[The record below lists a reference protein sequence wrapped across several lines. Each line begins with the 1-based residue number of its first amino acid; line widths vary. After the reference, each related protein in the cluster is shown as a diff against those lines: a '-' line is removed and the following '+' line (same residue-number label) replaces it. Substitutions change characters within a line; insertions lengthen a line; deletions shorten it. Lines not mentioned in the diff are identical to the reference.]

1 MKAFFSGLA
10 VLSILALITGF
21 AYDRLAVS
29 SIDGFGDR
37 ENVQVH
43 VEADDRALVGR

>member
-1 MKAFFSGLA
+1 MKTFLSGLA
-10 VLSILALITGF
+10 ALSVLAIVTGF

-37 ENVQVH
+37 ETVQVH
-43 VEADDRALVGR
+43 IEADDRALVGR